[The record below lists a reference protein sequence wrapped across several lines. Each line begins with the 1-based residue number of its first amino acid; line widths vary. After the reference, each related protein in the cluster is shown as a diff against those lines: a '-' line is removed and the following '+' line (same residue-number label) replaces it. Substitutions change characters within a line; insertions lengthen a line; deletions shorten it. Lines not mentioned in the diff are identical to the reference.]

1 MRRAVF
7 RSFGVLVFNY
17 CGRFLM
23 EVDCPECGGEGRCEY
38 EEAVVDWDHG
48 GYLKGVVKTCERCDG
63 YGAIEVDMV
72 DE

>member
-1 MRRAVF
+1 MRPAVF
-7 RSFGVLVFNY
+7 CSYGVLVHVFNG
-17 CGRFLM
+17 CFLM

-48 GYLKGVVKTCERCDG
+48 GYLKGVVKTCEKCNG
-63 YGAIEVDMV
+63 YGAVEVE